1 MKLSTTAKALRYM
14 RQNVGTWNGN
24 EEKAHRVLLYL
35 QKRSLRGCAERATG
49 LDRYAET
56 MYM

>member
-1 MKLSTTAKALRYM
+1 MKQSTTAKALRYM
-14 RQNVGTWNGN
+14 RQNVDTWNGD
-24 EEKAHRVLLYL
+24 EERAHRVLLYL
-35 QKRSLRGCAERATG
+35 KKRSLRGCVERDTG